1 MNYTEFVKG
10 ITDGTITSETPYVYL
25 PNDTFVPL
33 SEYNLLQVATY
44 RIMPFRWGK
53 KEVPLITKGEV
64 NDFTFTILAGTY
76 THVSYSRVA
85 FSGPMRFSMRQGDLG
100 VYPLPLID
108 VLGLQERAL
117 NPFRYHSYHSSNMR
131 TNVGGSTTFHRLP
144 TEDRTNP
151 SFTYLGLELEVCGS
165 DYIDKIHRIFCPRS
179 NKDIFDHFD
188 VSEDGSIRGYGL
200 ELVSLPMSR
209 GYMEENRPL
218 FKKLYNLLNENRLMG
233 EGSSMHIHFDHR
245 LLTSLDRSTL
255 AALTRCFR
263 GAYSSGSEI
272 DIIAGRY
279 PTTYCQLNRE
289 LCNPRESRP
298 RDHHSWVSYDNRTFE
313 IRIYGANLNEDDLF
327 NKIDFTLAAIN
338 LATKLQDSGSIRS
351 VAQKDIVKTQ
361 FALLIDQYCLNKLKI
376 QKDVLLSTRGEID
389 FSDVYFL
396 WTDDVAHID
405 ELIKNKETSVRNL
418 TTTLVRMVTGGDD
431 NVVTVEVRPN
441 SSLNNI
447 HSLVHEPD
455 DDTDSVSAVSMA
467 RANVPL
473 DF

>member
-1 MNYTEFVKG
+1 MNYAEFVKG
-10 ITDGTITSETPYVYL
+10 ITDGTITSNTPYVYL
-25 PNDTFVPL
+25 QNDTFIPL
-33 SEYNLLQVATY
+33 SEYNLLRAETY
-44 RIMPFRWGK
+44 RIMVFRWGN
-53 KEVPLITKGEV
+53 KEVPLITSGAIE
-64 NDFTFTILAGTY
+64 DFTFPILTGAYTY
-76 THVSYSRVA
+76 VSYSRFA
-85 FSGPMRFSMRQGDLG
+85 YSNPMRFSMAPRDLG

-108 VLGLQERAL
+108 ILGLQERAL
-117 NPFRYHSYHSSNMR
+117 NPFRYYSYHSSEMR
-131 TNVGGSTTFHRLP
+131 TNVGRITKFHHLP
-144 TEDRTNP
+144 TEDRTQP

-165 DYIDKIHRIFCPRS
+165 DYINKIHRIFCPRQ

-209 GYMEENRPL
+209 AYMEENRPL
-218 FKKLYNLLNENRLMG
+218 FKKLYNLLNENELMG

-245 LLTSLDRSTL
+245 LLTSLDKMTL

-263 GAYSSGSEI
+263 GGYNDGDEI
-272 DIIAGRY
+272 NVIAGRH
-279 PTTYCQLNRE
+279 PTTFCQLNRE
-289 LCNPRESRP
+289 LCNPRDSQP

-338 LATKLQDSGSIRS
+338 LATKLQNSGSIRS
-351 VAQKDIVKTQ
+351 AAQKDIVKTQ

-376 QKDVLLSTRGEID
+376 QKDVLLKTRGEID

-396 WTDDVAHID
+396 WTDDVASID
-405 ELIKNKETSVRNL
+405 ELIKTKEASVRNL
-418 TTTLVRMVTGGDD
+418 TTNLVRMVTGGDD
-431 NVVTVEVRPN
+431 NVVTVEVQPN

-447 HSLVHEPD
+447 HSSVHEPNE
-455 DDTDSVSAVSMA
+455 DTDSVSSVSTG
-467 RANVPL
+467 RANIPL

>member
-1 MNYTEFVKG
+1 MNYAEFVKG
-10 ITDGTITSETPYVYL
+10 IIDGTITSKTPYVYL
-25 PNDTFVPL
+25 PNNTFIPL
-33 SEYNLLQVATY
+33 SDYDLLQVATY

-53 KEVPLITKGEV
+53 KEVHLIINGTIEYS
-64 NDFTFTILAGTY
+64 TFTILTGTY
-76 THVSYSRVA
+76 TYVSYSRVA
-85 FSGPMRFSMRQGDLG
+85 YSDPMRFSMLPADLN
-100 VYPLPLID
+100 VYPLPLINI
-108 VLGLQERAL
+108 LGLQERAL
-117 NPFRYHSYHSSNMR
+117 NPFRYHSYHSSEMR
-131 TNVGGSTTFHRLP
+131 TNVGGLTDFRHLP
-144 TEDRTNP
+144 TEDRTKP

-165 DYIDKIHRIFCPRS
+165 DYINKIHRIFCPRE

-218 FKKLYNLLNENRLMG
+218 FKKLYNLLNENQLMG

-245 LLTSLDRSTL
+245 LLTSLDRFTL
-255 AALTRCFR
+255 ATLTRCFR
-263 GAYSSGSEI
+263 GGYSNGNEI

-279 PTTYCQLNRE
+279 PTTYCQMNRE
-289 LCNPRESRP
+289 LWNPRESRP
-298 RDHHSWVSYDNRTFE
+298 RDHHGWVSYDNRTFE

-351 VAQKDIVKTQ
+351 ATQKDIVKTQ

-376 QKDVLLSTRGEID
+376 QKDVLLSTKGEID

-396 WTDDVAHID
+396 WTNDVASID

-418 TTTLVRMVTGGDD
+418 TTNLVRMVTGGDD
-431 NVVTVEVRPN
+431 NVVTVEVPPN
-441 SSLNNI
+441 SS
-447 HSLVHEPD
+447 VHEPN
-455 DDTDSVSAVSMA
+455 DDTDSVLAEFMRRV
-467 RANVPL
+467 NVPL